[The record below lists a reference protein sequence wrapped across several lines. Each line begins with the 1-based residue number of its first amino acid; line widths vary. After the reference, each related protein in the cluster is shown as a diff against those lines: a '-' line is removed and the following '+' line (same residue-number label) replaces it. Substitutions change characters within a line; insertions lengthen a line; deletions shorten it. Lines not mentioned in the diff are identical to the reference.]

1 MEVDMDEFGSQWMQ
15 RWQSCVNADGVM
27 KNVGRY
33 FDEDLLLDFGDDKAY
48 VVRFRGGRVDK
59 IVDKP
64 GPEDRYAFALR
75 APKSSWQKFVQRT
88 PPPMYNDI
96 WAMAHPLHGRLKIEG
111 DVKVVWQNLRA
122 FTWALALMRDVH

>member
-1 MEVDMDEFGSQWMQ
+1 MDEFGSQWIQ
-15 RWQSCVNADGVM
+15 QWQKCVNKDAVM
-27 KNVGRY
+27 KNIGRY
-33 FDEDLLLDFGDDKAY
+33 FDENVLLDFGEDKAY
-48 VVRFRGGRVDK
+48 VVHFRSGQVDR
-59 IVDKP
+59 IVDKA

-75 APKSSWQKFVQRT
+75 APKSSWQKFVQRV

-122 FTWALALMRDVH
+122 FTWALALMRDVAH

>member
-1 MEVDMDEFGSQWMQ
+1 MGEFDFQWME
-15 RWQSCVNADGVM
+15 RWRRSVNADAVM

-33 FDEDLLLDFGDDKAY
+33 FDENVLLDFGEDRAY
-48 VVRFRGGRVDK
+48 VVHFRGGGIERVVEK
-59 IVDKP
+59 A

-75 APKSSWQKFVQRT
+75 APKASWQKFCQRI

-111 DVKVVWQNLRA
+111 DVKVVWQNLRS
-122 FTWALALMRDVH
+122 FTWALALMRDVGH